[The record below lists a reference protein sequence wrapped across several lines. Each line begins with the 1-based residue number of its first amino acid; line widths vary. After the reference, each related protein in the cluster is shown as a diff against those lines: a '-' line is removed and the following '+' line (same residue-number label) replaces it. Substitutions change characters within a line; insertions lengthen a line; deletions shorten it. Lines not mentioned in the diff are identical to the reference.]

1 MRKDKN
7 ENLPEGEKEAEQREY
22 FRLDKAI
29 IVSYCLKDDPKKI
42 YDMSQTRN
50 ISFGGM
56 LFTIGQ
62 YLEKGT
68 LLDMIVKFPFIRE
81 RIKMVGEVAYCSLK
95 KGNIYELGV
104 KFVDLEPRVLE
115 EFKEYLGRVK
125 KIRES
130 DGFNFQSLT

>member
-1 MRKDKN
+1 MEEDKD
-7 ENLPEGEKEAEQREY
+7 ENLTENEKEAEQREY

-29 IVSYCLKDDPKKI
+29 LVSYCLKDDPKKI

-81 RIKMVGEVAYCSLK
+81 RIKMVGEVAYCGLK
-95 KGNIYELGV
+95 KGNIYEVGV
-104 KFVDLEPRVLE
+104 RFVDLEPRILE
-115 EFKEYLGRVK
+115 EFKEYLVRIK
-125 KIRES
+125 KIREA
-130 DGFNFQSLT
+130 DGFDFQSLA